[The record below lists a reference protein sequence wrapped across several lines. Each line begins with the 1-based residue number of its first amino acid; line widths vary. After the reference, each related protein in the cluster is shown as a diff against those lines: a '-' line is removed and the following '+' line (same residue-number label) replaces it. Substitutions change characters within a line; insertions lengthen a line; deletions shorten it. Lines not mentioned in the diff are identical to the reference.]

1 MFDWESKLAEI
12 PEHPG
17 VYLMKDRK
25 DRIVYIGKSVNLRAR
40 VRSYFTGGDT
50 RPFVSRLTR
59 VLSDIETVLTSN
71 EKEALL
77 LENNLIKQHK
87 PRYNVMLRDDKTYL
101 SLALDTKAK
110 WPRVVVVR
118 RSRRRGVRYFGP
130 YHAAKAAR
138 QTLTLLN
145 RHFMLRTCPDS
156 TLNNRARPCLQ
167 YQIKRCPAPC
177 VFDIDRDE
185 YMEHVQEAILFLEG
199 RSAELKGRLADKMN
213 SASGELE
220 FELAARYRDQIQ
232 AIDRVME
239 PQSAEVAHRLD
250 QDAYGYYREGD
261 RIVIQAMHVRRG
273 KLESTR
279 SFDFKDHEVPTA
291 ELFSSFLNL
300 YYQGGGVIPHEVLL
314 PVEIEDAA
322 ALGEMLG
329 DLRGTKVAVLT
340 PVRGRKRELVEGAA
354 RNAENSFLKAQT
366 RDGHAADLVDKLQSR
381 LKLSNTPT
389 RIECYDISNFQGK
402 QIVGSMVVFDEGEPD
417 KASYRHFKIR
427 TTDKQDDFAS
437 MYEVLTRRFKRTLE
451 GDWPKPDLVV
461 IDGGKGQLGQAVA
474 VLTDLGIHD
483 VDVVSLAKARVER
496 DMMASEVVKSPERV
510 FLPGRKNPVVLRQ
523 NSAEL
528 FLLTRI
534 RDEAHRFAVTFHRK
548 QRRRATIRSALD
560 DVPGVGKARRK
571 ALLDHFGTLQKIKDA
586 TLEELAAVQGVSA
599 STARAVY
606 VFFNSDADAT

>member
-1 MFDWESKLAEI
+1 MFDWESKLATI
-12 PEHPG
+12 PDHPG

-25 DRIVYIGKSVNLRAR
+25 DRIVYVGKSVNLKAR

-50 RPFVSRLTR
+50 RPFVARLTR
-59 VLSDIETVLTSN
+59 VLGDIETVLTAN

-101 SLALDTKAK
+101 SLAIDTKAK

-156 TLNNRARPCLQ
+156 TLNNRSRPCLQ

-177 VFDIDRDE
+177 VFDIDPDG
-185 YMEHVQEAILFLEG
+185 YKEHVQEAILFLEG
-199 RSAELKGRLADKMN
+199 RSTELNERLADKMN
-213 SASGELE
+213 AAADDLE
-220 FELAARYRDQIQ
+220 FESAARYRDQIQ
-232 AIDRVME
+232 AIARVME
-239 PQSAEVAHRLD
+239 PQSAESDHRLD
-250 QDAYGYYREGD
+250 QDAYGHHREGD
-261 RIVIQAMHVRRG
+261 RIIIQALYVRRG

-279 SFDFKDHEVPTA
+279 CFDFKDHEVPTA
-291 ELFSSFLNL
+291 ELYSSFLNL

-314 PVEIEDAA
+314 PTTLEDAD
-322 ALGEMLG
+322 ALAEVLG
-329 DLRGTKVAVLT
+329 DLRGTKVSIVT
-340 PVRGRKRELVEGAA
+340 PTRGRKKELVQGAQ
-354 RNAENSFLKAQT
+354 RNALNSFQQAQT
-366 RDGHAADLVDKLQSR
+366 RDGHAADLVTKLQAR
-381 LKLSNTPT
+381 LKLTNTPM
-389 RIECYDISNFQGK
+389 RMECYDISNFQGK

-417 KASYRHFKIR
+417 NASYRHFKIR
-427 TTDKQDDFAS
+427 TTDTQDDFAS

-461 IDGGKGQLGQAVA
+461 IDGGKGQLGQAIA

-483 VDVVSLAKARVER
+483 VDVISLAKARVEA
-496 DMMASEVVKSPERV
+496 DMQASEVVSSPERV
-510 FLPGRKNPVVLRQ
+510 FLPGRRNPVILRQ

-534 RDEAHRFAVTFHRK
+534 RDEAHRFAITFHRK
-548 QRRRATIRSALD
+548 QRRKATIRSALD
-560 DVPGVGKARRK
+560 DVPGVGKKRRK
-571 ALLDHFGTLQKIKDA
+571 ALLEHFGTLQKIKDA
-586 TLEELAAVQGVSA
+586 SLAELTAVDGVSA
-599 STARAVY
+599 STATAVY
-606 VFFNSDADAT
+606 VFFNSAAE